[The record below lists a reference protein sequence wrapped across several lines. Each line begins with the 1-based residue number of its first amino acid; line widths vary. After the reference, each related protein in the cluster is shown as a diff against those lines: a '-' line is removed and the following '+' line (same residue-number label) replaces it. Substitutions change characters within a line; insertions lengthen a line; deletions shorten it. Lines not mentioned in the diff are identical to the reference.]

1 MIKALSDNFFNRFLD
16 GDLDG
21 IVRWLAGRPKFKLN
35 LCGDHVTLYYRG
47 IPAMEIYETDAQ
59 DIFWLTTYAYTLCG
73 DRLDPDFEKYISSP
87 NHLAKRLYKL
97 KSDKLWFEILE
108 DIAISL
114 DNSPALAGPV
124 TYDLQKECQKEDIL
138 HRVVME
144 NNGYAEF
151 NSSDYFIIDVEHTQ
165 PDNQNTEK
173 LKAVAIRWPETIK
186 TNQNAPL
193 GLAFIEL
200 QAGKDSVDT
209 IDFPQLNDEDFDDIE
224 KAIAQMCKLYLIS
237 VPGVNDVAILEPFK
251 IDRTKTQKIVV
262 PVNRN
267 QFQETL
273 LKQIDNVNVPDGV
286 DFRIATSRFMG
297 YGLYDDNMLTPAEF
311 KKIFTKNIKE

>member
-1 MIKALSDNFFNRFLD
+1 KGM
-16 GDLDG
+16 
-21 IVRWLAGRPKFKLN
+21 P
-35 LCGDHVTLYYRG
+35 T
-47 IPAMEIYETDAQ
+47 MEIHEKDAQ

-97 KSDKLWFEILE
+97 KSDKLWFKILE

-114 DNSPALAGPV
+114 DNSPALPGPV
-124 TYDLQKECQKEDIL
+124 TYDLQKEYQKEDIL

-151 NSSDYFIIDVEHTQ
+151 NATDYFIIDVEHTQ

-173 LKAVAIRWPETIK
+173 LKAVAIHWPETIK

-193 GLAFIEL
+193 RLAFIEFK
-200 QAGKDSVDT
+200 AGKDSVDT
-209 IDFPQLNDEDFDDIE
+209 IDFPQLNDKDFNDIE

-237 VPGVNDVAILEPFK
+237 VPGVNDVATLDHFK

-262 PVNRN
+262 PVNCN
-267 QFQETL
+267 QFQEML
-273 LKQIDNVNVPDGV
+273 LKKIDNINVPDGV

-311 KKIFTKNIKE
+311 KKMFTKNIKE

>member
-1 MIKALSDNFFNRFLD
+1 MIKALSDKFFHRFLD
-16 GDLDG
+16 GDLSEIIDF
-21 IVRWLAGRPKFKLN
+21 LHGRPQFKLN
-35 LCGDHVTLYYRG
+35 LCGDHVTIYYKG
-47 IPAMEIYETDAQ
+47 MPTMEIHETDAQ

-114 DNSPALAGPV
+114 DNSPALPGPV
-124 TYDLQKECQKEDIL
+124 TYDIQKECQKEDIL

-151 NSSDYFIIDVEHTQ
+151 NATDYFIIDVEHTQ

-173 LKAVAIRWPETIK
+173 LKAVAIHWPETIT

-193 GLAFIEL
+193 GLAFIEFK
-200 QAGKDSVDT
+200 AGKDSVDT
-209 IDFPQLNDEDFDDIE
+209 IDFPQLNDKDFNDIE

-237 VPGVNDVAILEPFK
+237 VPGVNDVATLDHFK

-262 PVNRN
+262 SVNCN
-267 QFQETL
+267 QFQEML
-273 LKQIDNVNVPDGV
+273 LKQIDNINVPDGV

-297 YGLYDDNMLTPAEF
+297 YGLYDDNMLTPVEF
-311 KKIFTKNIKE
+311 KKMFTKNIKE